1 MTALRPLPGTDLRLT
16 PVGLGCWAL
25 GGLWWG
31 KPVDDTVAVDTICAA
46 VDHGINWVDTA
57 PLYGHG
63 RADELLVQA
72 LGPRLRELV
81 VATKVGVR
89 WDGDGA
95 HARSDLTAD
104 HVVADIEASLRRLRL
119 ERIDLL
125 QVHWPCEAATPV
137 EQTVAALVAQ
147 QAAGKVRHFG
157 VCNYDSAGLRAVA
170 RAGPVAVLQTP
181 YSLLRREFEGELL
194 PATRELPGRSAPLG
208 VVVYEPLC
216 RGLLS
221 GKFSATARFGDDDLR
236 ARDDRF
242 AGPRFLRAL
251 TVTSR
256 LQLVAKRVGVP
267 VAALAIAWAA
277 RRPGITAAIAGAKSR
292 EQVACNALAMTL
304 CDRDDLP
311 WAEIDRIADSYRG

>member
-1 MTALRPLPGTDLRLT
+1 MTRLRPLPGTDLRLT

-31 KPVDDTVAVDTICAA
+31 KPVDDRTAADTLHAA
-46 VDHGINWVDTA
+46 LDHGINWVDTA

-63 RADELLVQA
+63 RADELLAQS
-72 LGPRLRELV
+72 LGARLREVV

-89 WDGDGA
+89 WDGPGA
-95 HARSDLTAD
+95 HARSDLTPAYVMAD
-104 HVVADIEASLRRLRL
+104 VEASLRRLRL

-125 QVHWPCEAATPV
+125 QVHWPCESATPID
-137 EQTVAALVAQ
+137 ETVAALIGLQ
-147 QAAGKVRHFG
+147 QAGKIRHFG
-157 VCNYDSAGLRAVA
+157 VCNYDAEGLRNVA
-170 RAGPVAVLQTP
+170 AAGPLAVLQTP
-181 YSLLRREFEGELL
+181 YSLLRREFEGDLL
-194 PATRELPGRSAPLG
+194 GATRNLPGRTEPLG
-208 VVVYEPLC
+208 VVIYEPLC

-221 GKFSATARFGDDDLR
+221 GKFTATTRFGDDDLR

-242 AGPRFLRAL
+242 QGTRFLRAL

-256 LQLVAKRVGVP
+256 LGLVAKRLGVP

-277 RRPGITAAIAGAKSR
+277 RRPGVTAAIAGAKSR
-292 EQVACNALAMTL
+292 DQVACNAMAMAL